1 MSALPYARCV
11 ALAPM
16 VRVGTLPSR
25 LLALRYG
32 ADLVYS
38 EELIDFRLAKCTC
51 VVGAWAK
58 GATLCWKAL
67 RVLLV
72 YPAYGGGE
80 YARACYSD
88 PHNPCHYLTRPRS
101 FLLWY

>member
-51 VVGAWAK
+51 VGAWAK
-58 GATLCWKAL
+58 GATQVVKVGPSVHGLAW
-67 RVLLV
+67 VL
-72 YPAYGGGE
+72 
-80 YARACYSD
+80 ACTA
-88 PHNPCHYLTRPRS
+88 HVQ
-101 FLLWY
+101 